1 MKSAIA
7 ILLMLVASAS
17 YSQTFY
23 CSSLENTTKKVDR
36 FDILQAY
43 SGQPVLV
50 GNTWL
55 AACMYEADHPET
67 KAAFINMIGVNPA
80 SAVAMARS
88 SALVDRGIRITRN
101 MESCLIAN
109 APAVGYS
116 TMQLGSGGGIKPC
129 F

>member
-1 MKSAIA
+1 MKRHLA
-7 ILLMLVASAS
+7 ILLMLVASVAQ
-17 YSQTFY
+17 SQTFY
-23 CSSLENTTKKVDR
+23 CSSLESTKKVDR

-67 KAAFINMIGVNPA
+67 KAAFINLIGVNPA

-88 SALVDRGIRITRN
+88 SSLVDRGIRITRN

>member
-1 MKSAIA
+1 MKQHLA
-7 ILLMLVASAS
+7 ILLMLVASVVH
-17 YSQTFY
+17 SQTFY
-23 CSSLENTTKKVDR
+23 CSAIESIKKVDR

-67 KAAFINMIGVNPA
+67 KAAFINLIGVNPA
-80 SAVAMARS
+80 SAAAMAKS
-88 SALVDRGIRITRN
+88 SSLVDRGIRITRN
-101 MESCLIAN
+101 MESCLVAN

-116 TMQLGSGGGIKPC
+116 TMQLGSDGGVKPC